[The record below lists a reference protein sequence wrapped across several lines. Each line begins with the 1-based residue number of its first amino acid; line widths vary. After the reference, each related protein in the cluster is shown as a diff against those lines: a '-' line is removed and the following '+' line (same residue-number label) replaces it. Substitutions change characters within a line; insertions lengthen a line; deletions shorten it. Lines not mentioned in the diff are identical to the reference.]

1 MSIIRADS
9 IKNRAGNGAPD
20 LIINA
25 SGVPKQTIPDTS
37 VFFQKELGLK
47 SIPSF
52 SIHGTC
58 LSFLIALNNARS
70 LINTNVYERILIIS
84 SDRGSL
90 GRNPKEPESAALL
103 GDAAAAILV
112 EKENSDSNNFHYW
125 KMNTFLMNIIQLLL
139 KMSFQ
144 KNV

>member
-1 MSIIRADS
+1 MSIQITGSGFYLPPYIENSKTTAQIIR
-9 IKNRAGNGAPD
+9 KNENWIISKTGVKERRISKIDVDKMGAIAAKKALDGNGAPD

-47 SIPSF
+47 SIPCF

-70 LINTNVYERILIIS
+70 LINTCLLYTSPSPR
-84 SDRGSL
+84 DRG
-90 GRNPKEPESAALL
+90 
-103 GDAAAAILV
+103 
-112 EKENSDSNNFHYW
+112 
-125 KMNTFLMNIIQLLL
+125 
-139 KMSFQ
+139 
-144 KNV
+144 